1 MNVMWHDNGTVTY
14 KNLRWYEFV
23 PEKSRGMEND
33 TIISVNLPF
42 VVCNLIRIKEV
53 LEMAR
58 CSSLG
63 RCLLLVD
70 MRVDSPGP
78 SSLDVKFLLNVLNGA
93 C

>member
-1 MNVMWHDNGTVTY
+1 MVWHDNGTVTY

-70 MRVDSPGP
+70 MRVDSLCPL
-78 SSLDVKFLLNVLNGA
+78 SLDVKFLLNVLNRA